1 MFSSRFGW
9 WKALPGVSPATSSK
23 VQNVTVTGWGVRP
36 NACLYLQILMMIYRL
51 MWDFGSYQLNLSP
64 WKINILNPKVRKEG
78 TVESHVEVF
87 FQRIFL
93 FNWVILR

>member
-1 MFSSRFGW
+1 
-9 WKALPGVSPATSSK
+9 
-23 VQNVTVTGWGVRP
+23 
-36 NACLYLQILMMIYRL
+36 MMIYRL

-87 FQRIFL
+87 VQRIVLFKLGEFL
-93 FNWVILR
+93 GEPCEFSGL